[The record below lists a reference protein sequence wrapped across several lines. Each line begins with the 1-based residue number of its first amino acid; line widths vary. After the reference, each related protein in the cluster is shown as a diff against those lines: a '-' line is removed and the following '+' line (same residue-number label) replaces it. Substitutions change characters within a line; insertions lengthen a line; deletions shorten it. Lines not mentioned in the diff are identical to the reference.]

1 MPANAVNDITFFN
14 EQNFISAS
22 EKTSRSGIF
31 VGVEG
36 VIFYMYSDSQPG
48 IYNIDIKVS
57 SVVNSWFELAE
68 DTIEAGVLAAVKI
81 DFYVP
86 EARIRFTPSSAD
98 TRFTA
103 VAYGYPAVYKR
114 RNRGDLI

>member
-57 SVVNSWFELAE
+57 SVVNSWFELALQLLPT
-68 DTIEAGVLAAVKI
+68 DTLLS
-81 DFYVP
+81 
-86 EARIRFTPSSAD
+86 IRGETEE
-98 TRFTA
+98 T
-103 VAYGYPAVYKR
+103 
-114 RNRGDLI
+114 